1 MALNS
6 HIHATMP
13 ETQTLYEGNFL
24 RLIKNAHWEYVQRV
38 NASGA
43 VHIVAV
49 TAENELLLVEQHRL
63 PVGDVVIELPA
74 GIIGDEAGHEK
85 ETPEQA
91 AARELTEETGYR
103 AARVERLYQG
113 PSSPGMASEIVTM
126 VRAFNLEQIG
136 EGGGVEG
143 EDITVRRVPLAQI
156 SDWLSARMEAGR
168 LIDHKVYAALY
179 FVRDSLKS

>member
-1 MALNS
+1 MRVNVITKQS
-6 HIHATMP
+6 MQ
-13 ETQTLYEGNFL
+13 ETQTLYEGKFL

-43 VHIVAV
+43 VHILAI
-49 TAENELLLVEQHRL
+49 TPENELLLVEQQRL
-63 PVGDVVIELPA
+63 PVGEVVIELPA
-74 GIIGDEAGHEK
+74 GVIGDEAGREQ

-91 AARELTEETGYR
+91 AARELVEETGYR
-103 AARVERLYQG
+103 AERVERLYQG

-126 VRAFNLEQIG
+126 VRAFNLQQVG

-143 EDITVRRVPLAQI
+143 ENITVRRIPLTEI
-156 SDWLSARMEAGR
+156 SAWLAARMAEGR

-179 FVRDSLKS
+179 FIRDSLKS